1 MECRA
6 VFKHGGNE
14 LKSQTFKTQ
23 KNSQDVRAEIK
34 IDGIDEAIFK
44 SIKQEEKEAI
54 SRAKVYQSEEKLV
67 LEIEAEDVSDLRA
80 AINSWLRLIKMCVE
94 VEEVLKN
101 G

>member
-1 MECRA
+1 M
-6 VFKHGGNE
+6 
-14 LKSQTFKTQ
+14 
-23 KNSQDVRAEIK
+23 RAEIK

>member
-1 MECRA
+1 M
-6 VFKHGGNE
+6 
-14 LKSQTFKTQ
+14 
-23 KNSQDVRAEIK
+23 RAEIK

-54 SRAKVYQSEEKLV
+54 SRAKVYQSGEKLV